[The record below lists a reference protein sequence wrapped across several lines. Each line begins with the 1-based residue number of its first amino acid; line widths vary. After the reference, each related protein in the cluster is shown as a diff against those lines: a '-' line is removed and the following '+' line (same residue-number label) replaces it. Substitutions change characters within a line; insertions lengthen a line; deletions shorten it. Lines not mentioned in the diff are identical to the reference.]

1 MMEARERPQ
10 SQTQDKQVFI
20 LSELLAL
27 YERLRRIS
35 ATELRFV
42 IANETY
48 NLIQYDQAILWELK
62 GGKPVV
68 TAVSGIAEIDK
79 NAPFIMF
86 LKTFYKQGITS
97 LTDLSVLDVND
108 INDDNLKADIKE
120 WLPPFMM
127 FSPIFDSDNNVIGGL
142 LIARKQPWQS
152 SELSLLE
159 KVSEIY
165 GHDLSQAQKQEG
177 RKRKAMN
184 ELISGKKKRILVAA
198 IILAL
203 MLFPFKTSV
212 LAPAE
217 IIASNPVLIR
227 APIEGIIKDIPVKPN
242 QAVEAGDILVVFD
255 EVALKA
261 QIDVTQNALKV
272 AQAELRQVS
281 QEAMNDPNARLRLSI
296 LRGQVEKEK
305 TNLAY
310 YEEVSSR
317 GIITAPEAGTIVFED
332 VFDWL
337 GRPVSIGER
346 IMLLAQADQTELE
359 IQLPAAEAIPLEDN
373 AQSLFFSNARPDR
386 PVKATVFFHSYRAN
400 QNAES
405 EMAYRL
411 KARWDETDGASN
423 LRIGM
428 RGTAKIYGSRQSFIV
443 YILRKPMTQIRQFSG
458 L

>member
-1 MMEARERPQ
+1 MVAVEK
-10 SQTQDKQVFI
+10 SKSDTQDKQVFI
-20 LSELLAL
+20 LSELLSL
-27 YERLRRIS
+27 YERLRGVNP
-35 ATELRFV
+35 AELRFV

-62 GGKPVV
+62 AAKPYV

-86 LKTFYKQGITS
+86 LKNFYKQGIAG
-97 LTDLSVLDVND
+97 LADLSVLNVND

-120 WLPPFMM
+120 WLPPYMM
-127 FSPIFDSDNNVIGGL
+127 FSPIFDNDKNVIGGL
-142 LIARKQPWQS
+142 LLARKQPWQS

-159 KVSEIY
+159 KITDIY
-165 GHDLSQAQKQEG
+165 AHDVDQAQKQEG
-177 RKRKAMN
+177 QKRKALS
-184 ELISGKKKRILVAA
+184 ELIAGRKKRIVSTLLVLA
-198 IILAL
+198 I

-217 IIASNPVLIR
+217 IIASHPVLIR

-242 QAVEAGDILVVFD
+242 QVVKAGDILVVFD

-261 QIDVTQNALKV
+261 QIEVTENALNV
-272 AQAELRQVS
+272 AQSELRQVS
-281 QEAMNDPNARLRLSI
+281 QEAMNDTNARLRLSI

-310 YEEVSSR
+310 YKEVSNR
-317 GIITAPEAGTIVFED
+317 GVITAPEAGTVVFED

-346 IMLLAQADQTELE
+346 IMLLAQSEQTELE
-359 IQLPAAEAIPLEDN
+359 IQLPAADAILLEDN

-386 PVKATVFFHSYRAN
+386 PVKASVFFHSYRAN

-405 EMAYRL
+405 EIAYRL
-411 KARWDETDGASN
+411 KARWDETDEDSN

-428 RGTAKIYGSRQSFIV
+428 RGTAKIYGQRQSFIV
-443 YILRKPMTQIRQFSG
+443 YILRKPMTQLRQFFG

>member
-1 MMEARERPQ
+1 MGATEQ
-10 SQTQDKQVFI
+10 SKSKTQDKQVFI
-20 LSELLAL
+20 LSELLSL
-27 YERLRRIS
+27 YERLRGINP
-35 ATELRFV
+35 AELRFV
-42 IANETY
+42 IVNETY

-62 GGKPVV
+62 ATRPTV

-86 LKTFYKQGITS
+86 LKNFYKQGIAG
-97 LTDLSVLDVND
+97 LTDLSVLNVND

-120 WLPPFMM
+120 WLPPYMM
-127 FSPIFDSDNNVIGGL
+127 FSPIFDNEKNVIGGL
-142 LIARKQPWQS
+142 LLARKQPWQS
-152 SELSLLE
+152 AELSLLE
-159 KVSEIY
+159 KVTDIY
-165 GHDLSQAQKQEG
+165 GHDLDRAQKQEG
-177 RKRKAMN
+177 QKRKALSD
-184 ELISGKKKRILVAA
+184 LIAGREKRIVAA
-198 IILAL
+198 LLVLAI

-242 QAVEAGDILVVFD
+242 QVVQAGDTLVVFD

-261 QIDVTQNALKV
+261 QIEVTENALKV
-272 AQAELRQVS
+272 AQSELRQVS
-281 QEAMNDPNARLRLSI
+281 QEAMNDLNARLRLSI

-310 YEEVSSR
+310 YKEVSNR
-317 GIITAPEAGTIVFED
+317 GVITAPEAGTVVFED

-346 IMLLAQADQTELE
+346 LMLLAQSEQTELE
-359 IQLPAAEAIPLEDN
+359 IQLPPADAIPLEDN

-386 PVKATVFFHSYRAN
+386 PVKASVFFHSYRAV

-405 EMAYRL
+405 EIAYRL
-411 KARWDETDGASN
+411 KARWNGTDEASN

-428 RGTAKIYGSRQSFIV
+428 RGTAKIYGQRQSLIS
-443 YILRKPMTQIRQFSG
+443 YIIRKPMTQIRQFLG